1 MSIAAVSVKRPIATT
16 MVYLIVIT
24 LGLISFRFLPVD
36 LLPPIEFPQLN
47 IRVRYGNVGPEE
59 MELIITERI
68 ENAVA
73 GVPNLEQ
80 VFSYSGEGDAN
91 ISLQFAEGTN
101 LDEAANDVRAALDR
115 VRDDLPDEIEP
126 PEIGK
131 FDPNQQPIV
140 ILGAS
145 SNRPL
150 TELTIILEEELMRR
164 FQQYRA
170 SARLRFGAESTVR
183 STSTCCATGSSR
195 ASSRPATS

>member
-80 VFSYSGEGDAN
+80 VFSYSSEGD
-91 ISLQFAEGTN
+91 Q
-101 LDEAANDVRAALDR
+101 
-115 VRDDLPDEIEP
+115 
-126 PEIGK
+126 
-131 FDPNQQPIV
+131 
-140 ILGAS
+140 AS
-145 SNRPL
+145 PCNSPKER
-150 TELTIILEEELMRR
+150 TSTRR
-164 FQQYRA
+164 RTTC
-170 SARLRFGAESTVR
+170 GPR
-183 STSTCCATGSSR
+183 STACATTCPTR
-195 ASSRPATS
+195 SSRPRSASGIRTNSPS